1 MARRDKETL
10 IWLISL
16 ILRRVRASTDSVE
29 LDGLCAFA
37 IRGKGGRQGRVPVIF
52 FEVLK
57 KCITFLPVGR
67 LYIGSGWQ
75 GESLV
80 RVSMAMFAV
89 DIGRVWGADIC
100 YWGPFWYNMTVRLR
114 HSAASDLGEER
125 PATRTGLVV

>member
-57 KCITFLPVGR
+57 SASRFCRWGDSILAQVGKANLLSGFQWQCSR
-67 LYIGSGWQ
+67 STLVEYGGRIFVIGGLSG
-75 GESLV
+75 
-80 RVSMAMFAV
+80 
-89 DIGRVWGADIC
+89 II
-100 YWGPFWYNMTVRLR
+100 
-114 HSAASDLGEER
+114 
-125 PATRTGLVV
+125 